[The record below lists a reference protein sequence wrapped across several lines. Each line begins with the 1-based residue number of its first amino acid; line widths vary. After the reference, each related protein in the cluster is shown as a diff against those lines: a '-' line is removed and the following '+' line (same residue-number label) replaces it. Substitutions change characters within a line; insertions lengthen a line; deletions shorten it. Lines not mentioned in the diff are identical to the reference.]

1 MKIKRK
7 VHEALVEQEEFL
19 MHITDRIEDYVVLF
33 KDMKKLLVVL
43 QNVLD
48 GKFVELLVEHRVM
61 DYYIN
66 IILRRKSKTLEFCPI
81 SSLIDG
87 TFTWHDTCQGVDF
100 WCDIDNKFKCI
111 IHQYYENKKK

>member
-61 DYYIN
+61 SYYID
-66 IILRRKSKTLEFCPI
+66 IILKRKSKIIDICPI
-81 SSLIDG
+81 SSLIRG
-87 TFTWHDTCQGVDF
+87 TFTWGGTCQGIDF
-100 WCDIDNKFKCI
+100 WYDIDNKLQYI
-111 IHQYYENKKK
+111 IYQYYEDKKK